1 MGLLGPMLILTLG
14 NKKIPTYDYLILY
27 RPIYIIMVERGYKI
41 LVTKICNRGRISY
54 ISTNFIPN
62 ISALNRKH

>member
-14 NKKIPTYDYLILY
+14 NKKIPTYDYPILY
-27 RPIYIIMVERGYKI
+27 RPIYVITVERGYQI

-54 ISTNFIPN
+54 ILIKFLFQAS
-62 ISALNRKH
+62 SLNG